1 VKNTFVKYEN
11 VFSPVFLCLESVLF
25 CFLLFVAAPLVN
37 VKKAISQIK
46 SEITGMDVRVGVL
59 EHSLLQARLR
69 DKNLLQQDMN
79 APLHALV

>member
-1 VKNTFVKYEN
+1 
-11 VFSPVFLCLESVLF
+11 VFSPVCFCLKSVLF
-25 CFLLFVAAPLVN
+25 CFFVFIAAPLVN
-37 VKKAISQIK
+37 IKKAISQIK

-79 APLHALV
+79 APLNALV

>member
-1 VKNTFVKYEN
+1 MLLLKDYIVR
-11 VFSPVFLCLESVLF
+11 FLV
-25 CFLLFVAAPLVN
+25 FVAAPLVN
-37 VKKAISQIK
+37 IKKAIVQIK